1 MKKGCFL
8 SLIITIT
15 IILGVTFYMVQKYS
29 DEAVSYI
36 SGFAAD
42 RIAEDIEKHA
52 KGIEADSLKSF
63 VKKLPVEIQNDKI
76 NLDQVSEIGDVIEHM
91 YKDGVV
97 DSLELI
103 RLADTLKF
111 YEAEHERSKKDK
123 H

>member
-1 MKKGCFL
+1 MRKGCFL

-15 IILGVTFYMVQKYS
+15 IILGVTLYMVQRYS
-29 DEAVSYI
+29 HEAVGYI
-36 SGFAAD
+36 SRFAVD
-42 RIAEDIEKHA
+42 EIAKDIERHTNGK
-52 KGIEADSLKSF
+52 EADSLKSF
-63 VKKLPVEIQNDKI
+63 VKKLPVEIKNDKI
-76 NLDQVSEIGDVIEHM
+76 NLDQIGDIGDIIEHM